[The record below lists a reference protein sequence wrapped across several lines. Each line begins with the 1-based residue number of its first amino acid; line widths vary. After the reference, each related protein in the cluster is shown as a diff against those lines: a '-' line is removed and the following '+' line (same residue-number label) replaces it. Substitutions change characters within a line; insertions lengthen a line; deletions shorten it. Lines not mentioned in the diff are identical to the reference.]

1 MNVRQKMRVVE
12 GFDRA
17 ITVREAKLVFA
28 TLAEAFRGKP
38 VSRKRTVTEGL
49 ASRAGGSTR
58 SRRQVKPTGDVPT
71 VLAEGADLA
80 ARFKKLAGIKS

>member
-1 MNVRQKMRVVE
+1 MDVRQKMRVVE

-17 ITVREAKLVFA
+17 TTVRETKLVFA

-38 VSRKRTVTEGL
+38 VSRKRTITEGL
-49 ASRAGGSTR
+49 ASRAVGSTR
-58 SRRQVKPTGDVPT
+58 SRRKAPVMGDTPT
-71 VLAEGADLA
+71 VLAQGAALA